1 MAKLGVITD
10 GISRDFEHALDV
22 MDEFGLDYA
31 ELQFLWDKEVGD
43 LDTSERRRVLDLVK
57 THGKQVSCISRAVFG
72 RMPISAKAGDDL
84 HTQEIDGLKRCI
96 EMAHELEAPLVRIM
110 SGRKE
115 MIVWF
120 SHGAEQWNVLNGAW
134 DALPALIEPA
144 VRLAEREGVTL
155 VVETIA
161 NNMVHSAYTGR
172 KLCEAIGSDHLKVLW
187 DPANNCYCHETA
199 HPDGYEELRG
209 GCLGHVHI
217 KDVQVDTPRASLEF
231 REMGKGQLA
240 DQFQPLADAL
250 AADGYDGFVSY
261 ESVYRPA
268 GGDFEAGFRAGISR
282 FKEIFG

>member
-1 MAKLGVITD
+1 MPSCSSCG
-10 GISRDFEHALDV
+10 
-22 MDEFGLDYA
+22 
-31 ELQFLWDKEVGD
+31 DKEVGD

-57 THGKQVSCISRAVFG
+57 THGKKVSCISRAVFA
-72 RMPISAKAGDDL
+72 RMPISTKAGDDL
-84 HTQEIDGLKRCI
+84 HTQEIDGLKHCI

-115 MIVWF
+115 MVLWL
-120 SHGAEQWNVLNGAW
+120 SHGEQWNVLNGAW
-134 DALPALIEPA
+134 DALPALIEPS

-161 NNMVHSAYTGR
+161 GNMVHSAYTGR
-172 KLCEAIGSDHLKVLW
+172 KLCEAIGNDHLKVLW

-199 HPDGYEELRG
+199 YPDGYEELRG
-209 GCLGHVHI
+209 GYLGHVHI
-217 KDVQVDTPRASLEF
+217 KDVQVDTPRATLEF

-250 AADGYDGFVSY
+250 ATDGYDGVVSY
-261 ESVYRPA
+261 ESVYRPG
-268 GGDFEAGFRAGISR
+268 GGDFEAGFRACIGK